1 MNVSTDAIRAIKP
14 GTIEPFHCDGD
25 KMFSVATTLSCL
37 KRKGLPEGVVDY
49 EHQKFFDK
57 NIIIIHALGENDSY
71 VLNQ

>member
-14 GTIEPFHCDGD
+14 GAIEPFSCDAG
-25 KMFSVATTLSCL
+25 KMFSIASTLSAI

-49 EHQKFFDK
+49 EHQKFFDR
-57 NIIIIHALGENDSY
+57 NIIIIHALKENDSY